1 MVVEAIVRITL
12 KDGYDL
18 SDPDRVIEVLNEMD
32 YEFRSDAIEDTEI
45 VDINWEI
52 D

>member
-1 MVVEAIVRITL
+1 MEVEVVVRLTL

-18 SDPDRVIEVLNEMD
+18 SDPDRVIDVLNEMD

-45 VDINWEI
+45 VDFNWEI

>member
-1 MVVEAIVRITL
+1 MEVEAIVRITL

-18 SDPDRVIEVLNEMD
+18 STPDRVIEVLNEMD
-32 YEFRSDAIEDTEI
+32 YEFTHEAIEDTKI

>member
-1 MVVEAIVRITL
+1 MEIEVTVRITL
-12 KDGYDL
+12 KDGYSMED
-18 SDPDRVIEVLNEMD
+18 SDRVIDVLNEMD